1 MDKDEC
7 ILNDKNFMKK
17 LVIHLISE
25 SSGQTVKHA
34 ANTAIANFRDV
45 DIKRYH
51 WPMTRNN
58 KILAEVLAKVK
69 TKPGIII
76 YTISNDDLRNN
87 LKKFSLENKIPC
99 ISVVSKI
106 IRGIS
111 EYIGVGVGS
120 FLGYPEKFDDS
131 YFDRMDAIDFTLR
144 HDDGQHN
151 DDIEESDIVLIGP
164 SRTSK
169 TPTSVYLAYNGFKVA
184 NIPYIQDVALDDRV
198 FKLKAPVVFGLII
211 NPARL
216 IEIRQARMNLLQI
229 NESSN
234 YTDISIAQDEC
245 KGVRRICL
253 ENNWNVIDVSRRSIE
268 ETAALIMKN
277 YYEIRKK
284 NPRSKQFTEV

>member
-1 MDKDEC
+1 MIVDKKEYNLNNK
-7 ILNDKNFMKK
+7 ILMKK

-34 ANTAIANFRDV
+34 ANTAISNFRDV
-45 DIKRYH
+45 EIKRYH

-58 KILAEVLAKVK
+58 KIMKEVLEKVK
-69 TKPGIII
+69 AKPGIII

-111 EYIGVGVGS
+111 EYIGVGTGS

-151 DDIEESDIVLIGP
+151 EDIEESDIVLIGP

-169 TPTSVYLAYNGFKVA
+169 TPTSVYLAYNGFKVT
-184 NIPYIQDVALDDRV
+184 NIPYIQDIPLDDRV
-198 FKLKAPVVFGLII
+198 VKLKSPVVFGLII

-216 IEIRQARMNLLQI
+216 IEIRQTRMNLLQI

-234 YTDISIAQDEC
+234 YTDISVVQDEC
-245 KGVRRICL
+245 KGVRRLCS
-253 ENNWNVIDVSRRSIE
+253 ENNWNFIDVSRRSIE

-284 NPRSKQFTEV
+284 RIYVNTQ